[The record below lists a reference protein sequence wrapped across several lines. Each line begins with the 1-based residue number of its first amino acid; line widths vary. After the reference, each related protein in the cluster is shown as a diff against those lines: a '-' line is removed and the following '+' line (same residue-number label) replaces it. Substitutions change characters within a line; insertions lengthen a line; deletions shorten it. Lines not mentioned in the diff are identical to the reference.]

1 VLGYGARGF
10 FVLPFRRFSV
20 PGRLIRIRMQSF
32 MEPDAPFL
40 KRVKSTILKHQ
51 MIQSGDRVVVAVS
64 GGPDSVCLLDVL
76 SRLREAMPMSLFV
89 AHLNH
94 GLRPDEDQRETEF
107 VNRLAASRGLPCR
120 VGCLSHLRLSDPSL
134 EDKARDSRYRFLEE
148 ARRAFSA
155 QKTALGHTLTDQAE
169 TFVMRLLRGSG
180 SHGMGAIPPRRDNRF
195 IRPLIEIPRDHI
207 LSYLARRGLDFME
220 DSSNRDPRF
229 LRNRVREALF
239 PVLKSFQPKAVEIL
253 GHTADLLRE
262 DETWLAEKARDWVTR
277 ASLSA
282 NEEEVRLR
290 ASAVAALPPALM
302 NRVIRYAVS
311 LVKGGL
317 WGISSRHVASV
328 RGLAMS
334 RKASAMV
341 NLPGEVTARRV
352 YGQLILTRFRKEEA
366 DPFSYRVERPGTYR
380 LERLGCAFRFQELE
394 GPGLFIRP
402 PSANTAFFDAE
413 KIAYPLVIRNVRP
426 GDRFVPHGMAGRK
439 KLKEFFID
447 RKIPREMR
455 SRLPLLVQGEA
466 VLWVCGHRTD
476 DRFRVRPETRLI
488 LRVDLMEQVK
498 GIKEVGSRIKGEV
511 DAGN

>member
-1 VLGYGARGF
+1 
-10 FVLPFRRFSV
+10 
-20 PGRLIRIRMQSF
+20 
-32 MEPDAPFL
+32 MEPDGPFL
-40 KRVKSTILKHQ
+40 KTVKSTILKHQ
-51 MIQSGDRVVVAVS
+51 MIQAGDRVVVAVS

-76 SRLREAMPMSLFV
+76 CRLRETMYMALFV

-107 VNRLAASRGLPCR
+107 VNRLAASLGLPCR
-120 VGCLSHLRLSDPSL
+120 VGCLTHLRLTDPSL
-134 EDKARDSRYRFLEE
+134 EDKARESRYRFLEE

-180 SHGMGAIPPRRDNRF
+180 PHGMSAIPPRRGNRF
-195 IRPLIEIPRDHI
+195 IRPLIELPREQV
-207 LSYLARRGLDFME
+207 LSYLERRGLDFMK

-229 LRNRVREALF
+229 LRNRVRETLF
-239 PVLKSFQPKAVEIL
+239 PVLKSFQPRVVEIL

-262 DETWLAEKARDWVTR
+262 DEAWLGKEARDWVTG
-277 ASLSA
+277 ASLRA
-282 NEEEVRLR
+282 DKGEVRLP
-290 ASAVAALPPALM
+290 ASAMAALPPALM
-302 NRVIRYAVS
+302 NRVIRYAIF

-317 WGISSRHVASV
+317 WGISNRHVASV

-352 YGQLILTRFRKEEA
+352 YGQLILSRLRKEEA
-366 DPFSYRVERPGTYR
+366 DPFCYRVEGPGTYR
-380 LERLGCAFRFQELE
+380 LERLGFVFRFRELG
-394 GPGLFIRP
+394 GPKRFVRP
-402 PSANTAFFDAE
+402 PSANTAFLDAE
-413 KIAYPLVIRNVRP
+413 KIEYPLMIRNVRP

-439 KLKEFFID
+439 KLKDFFID

-466 VLWVCGHRTD
+466 VIWVCGHRTD
-476 DRFRVRPETRLI
+476 DRFRVHAETRRI
-488 LRVDLMEQVK
+488 LRVDLMEQEER
-498 GIKEVGSRIKGEV
+498 IKEAGSRMKGEV
-511 DAGN
+511 DAGD